1 MKGIFFNDFSNSY
14 IPNILKESYIDRV
27 YEPYFRGKKDLTI
40 VDVGANIGLASF
52 YFYDYASKIYALEPA
67 KQHMDVLKHMISFNK
82 MDDRIIPVQKA
93 LSHKNGTA
101 VFHHND
107 NVTMFSLNPAV
118 GNKGE
123 AEEVDTITFDKFFE
137 ENGLTHVDFLKLDVE
152 GSEHEI
158 IGSEG
163 FDKVA
168 DKIDVIMGEHHVW
181 SGRNPEQ
188 FRAAF
193 VDHGYDFM
201 WIPADAQIFCA
212 IRK

>member
-1 MKGIFFNDFSNSY
+1 MKGIFFENFKNSY
-14 IPNILKESYIDRV
+14 IPHILKESYIDQA

-40 VDVGANIGLASF
+40 VDVGANIGLTSF
-52 YFYDYASKIYALEPA
+52 YFYDYAKVVYALEPSE
-67 KQHMDVLKHMISFNK
+67 QHMKVLKHMIAFNK
-82 MDDRIIPVQKA
+82 MDDRIIPIKKA

-101 VFHHND
+101 NFYHNE
-107 NVTMFSLNPAV
+107 NVTMFSLNSAV
-118 GNKGE
+118 NSKDDK
-123 AEEVDTITFDKFFE
+123 EEVETITFDSFFK
-137 ENGLTHVDFLKLDVE
+137 ENNITHVDFLKLDVE

-193 VDHGYDFM
+193 IDRGFDFM
-201 WIPADAQIFCA
+201 WIPNEAQLFVA
-212 IRK
+212 KHR